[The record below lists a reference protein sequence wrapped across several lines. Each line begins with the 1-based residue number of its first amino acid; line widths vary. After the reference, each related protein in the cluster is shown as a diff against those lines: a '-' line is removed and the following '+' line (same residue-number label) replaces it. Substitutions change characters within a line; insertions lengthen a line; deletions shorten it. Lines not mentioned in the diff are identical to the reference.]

1 MSSVPAAARTGGT
14 ARYPVN
20 VAVYADDVALWVTGQ
35 GGRERWRAV
44 AELQRALDNVI
55 YHLRQ
60 LGLTVSGGKTRAL
73 IYAPRP
79 ASFRPTLLIEGPPII
94 HEQTVTYLG
103 LVLDRRLTWG
113 AAVAS
118 VVQRMRRRMNTLR
131 SLAGSTW
138 GASQNMMLQ
147 LHQGLVLSV
156 ALYALPLLSLNTS
169 QAANLET
176 VHRIALRICLGI
188 SRSAASIPTYTEAGA
203 NTVSN
208 HLQKRALGH
217 LIRISTCESAA
228 PLLARIA
235 ERPESHL
242 GQLLC
247 VLGDVAGPAPAIT
260 PLPPLHSDPH
270 PLTVHLRVDGMGP
283 RRRTADVVAKQLTED
298 HIERHHPGWARVYTD
313 GSVRPSDG
321 SSTAAVFVERADLG
335 VGERFAFHATS
346 TTTELAAILLALR
359 LIHYKS
365 RRPDSWLLLS
375 DSQAALSQ
383 LYGLEGACPLARE
396 IAGEALLLGGLGHRL
411 AFQWVPSHCGIPGN
425 ERADALADR
434 VHDAAE
440 FRTSD
445 VGPFA
450 DAKLLIARE
459 AAANHPDERYAA
471 GDRPA
476 KPPRGTGRPAAA
488 VVHRI
493 RTGCALTPAR
503 MHLLRNEADPECPT
517 CGEWSDLDHHL
528 LSCPAHA
535 DARAAMT
542 TSLAA
547 LGLPCNTT
555 EQILRPRGDRRGK
568 DRALRALLTFL
579 EETGLLWSL

>member
-1 MSSVPAAARTGGT
+1 MKAF
-14 ARYPVN
+14 
-20 VAVYADDVALWVTGQ
+20 LL
-35 GGRERWRAV
+35 
-44 AELQRALDNVI
+44 LQ
-55 YHLRQ
+55 
-60 LGLTVSGGKTRAL
+60 
-73 IYAPRP
+73 
-79 ASFRPTLLIEGPPII
+79 
-94 HEQTVTYLG
+94 
-103 LVLDRRLTWG
+103 
-113 AAVAS
+113 
-118 VVQRMRRRMNTLR
+118 VVQGR
-131 SLAGSTW
+131 
-138 GASQNMMLQ
+138 
-147 LHQGLVLSV
+147 
-156 ALYALPLLSLNTS
+156 
-169 QAANLET
+169 
-176 VHRIALRICLGI
+176 
-188 SRSAASIPTYTEAGA
+188 
-203 NTVSN
+203 
-208 HLQKRALGH
+208 K
-217 LIRISTCESAA
+217 SAA

-235 ERPESHL
+235 ERPESRL

-283 RRRTADVVAKQLTED
+283 QRRTADVVAKQLTED

-517 CGEWSDLDHHL
+517 CGEWSDLDHL
-528 LSCPAHA
+528 LLTCPAHA

-568 DRALRALLTFL
+568 DRMTDDCEGGDGDQLDGTVTATPATIDPAVRRRGKNSKQQRPKATQKPPARPTIRPGERITVLVRPTGTKGQFNATNKLKIARALTLATNGRALATRVNTRRNVAAVDLDSPEAIDIMLGVKVLHNIAVTTYLSKPTAQSRGIVRPRFEAETAEVVEVRRL
-579 EETGLLWSL
+579 RQTGTHPKSLPREEPVPVLLRRPPQEHLPQGHNKVPKLRRRP

>member
-1 MSSVPAAARTGGT
+1 VPLEFLYMLPT
-14 ARYPVN
+14 
-20 VAVYADDVALWVTGQ
+20 
-35 GGRERWRAV
+35 V
-44 AELQRALDNVI
+44 AELRIQPRRVAVAPAFPHEVDAL
-55 YHLRQ
+55 L
-60 LGLTVSGGKTRAL
+60 
-73 IYAPRP
+73 
-79 ASFRPTLLIEGPPII
+79 F
-94 HEQTVTYLG
+94 
-103 LVLDRRLTWG
+103 TWLNLANSG
-113 AAVAS
+113 AARAAAHGK
-118 VVQRMRRRMNTLR
+118 QERRK
-131 SLAGSTW
+131 
-138 GASQNMMLQ
+138 MLQ

-235 ERPESHL
+235 ERPESRL

-383 LYGLEGACPLARE
+383 LFSNFRLYKLLRACQKGLCDQASQAARLASHRRTSPGRRMRSAARE
-396 IAGEALLLGGLGHRL
+396 
-411 AFQWVPSHCGIPGN
+411 
-425 ERADALADR
+425 RASLVATFGTTP
-434 VHDAAE
+434 HE
-440 FRTSD
+440 FH
-445 VGPFA
+445 
-450 DAKLLIARE
+450 
-459 AAANHPDERYAA
+459 N
-471 GDRPA
+471 
-476 KPPRGTGRPAAA
+476 
-488 VVHRI
+488 
-493 RTGCALTPAR
+493 
-503 MHLLRNEADPECPT
+503 
-517 CGEWSDLDHHL
+517 
-528 LSCPAHA
+528 
-535 DARAAMT
+535 
-542 TSLAA
+542 
-547 LGLPCNTT
+547 
-555 EQILRPRGDRRGK
+555 
-568 DRALRALLTFL
+568 
-579 EETGLLWSL
+579 